1 MIEMTTTKKTT
12 NRVPTS
18 ELQKTA
24 ERLRLYGLLAN
35 WSDVATE
42 PWLVEVIQMEDEEHA
57 RRSHDYRLRNAKI
70 GAFKPMDDF
79 DWRHPKKL
87 DRRQVDDIFGLDFIE
102 DGINVVF
109 IGPNGAGKTMLARNL
124 AYQAVSRGVST
135 RYTSASDMLSAL
147 SGFNGSVLTQR
158 LKRFCAPSLLVVDE
172 LGYLRYDAALADLLY
187 EVISRRYEA
196 NVSTVITTNLPFSQ
210 WNQVFEGAACVATM
224 IDRLCHPVEIVQIEA
239 ESFRAHESQRRV
251 RARRAKRSA

>member
-1 MIEMTTTKKTT
+1 MKNK
-12 NRVPTS
+12 VPLS

-35 WSDVATE
+35 WSEVSAK
-42 PWLVEVIQMEDEEHA
+42 PWLPDVIKMEDEEHA

-70 GAFKPMDDF
+70 GAFKPLADF
-79 DWRHPKKL
+79 DWRHPKKI
-87 DRRQVDDIFGLDFIE
+87 DRRQVEDIFNLDFIE
-102 DGINVVF
+102 DGVNVVF
-109 IGPNGAGKTMLARNL
+109 IGPNGTGKTMLARNL

-135 RYTSASDMLSAL
+135 RYTSASDMLAAL
-147 SGFNGSVLTQR
+147 SGFNGSMLTQR
-158 LKRFCAPSLLVVDE
+158 LKRFCAPALLVVDE
-172 LGYLRYDAALADLLY
+172 LGYLRYDASLADLLY

-196 NVSTVITTNLPFSQ
+196 KASTVITTNLPFSQ

-224 IDRLCHPVEIVQIEA
+224 IDRLCHRVEIVQVEA

-251 RARRAKRSA
+251 RARRTKRAA